1 MGVLLVLGSG
11 GAVAAMRVTVNQ
23 ATKTVTQQNLLGSV
37 RRAPERER
45 VQVKGAKNI
54 LLVGVDTRKNQDPSA
69 LTRSDSIIILHIPA
83 GHETGYLVSLP
94 RDSYVQIPKFDN
106 GAVRYPGGK
115 AKINAAF
122 AFGSRGLTGAK
133 ALSGGFELLAL
144 TVRKL
149 TGITPDAGAI
159 IDFQG
164 FAGVVNVLG
173 RVCMYVD
180 ETTKS
185 VHKGRDN
192 KTGKPA
198 VPYKLN
204 SDGTI
209 RHKIAGTTPNTYAK
223 GDRCFNP
230 TEALDFVRQRD
241 LLANGDYDY
250 GRQRHQQQFLR
261 AVLKQAVD
269 SGLSSPQKL
278 PGLLRAIGRTM
289 TVDDG
294 GIPLEDWVFAMRGI
308 EPDELVTLKTNNG
321 EFHSRNVPGVGSVEI
336 LTETSLQMLR
346 AVRNDDLAAF
356 IRSHPEVVAQT

>member
-1 MGVLLVLGSG
+1 MGSG
-11 GAVAAMRVTVNQ
+11 GAVAAMRATVSS
-23 ATKTVTQQNLLGSV
+23 ATKSVKQQNLLGAV
-37 RRAPERER
+37 RRAPEREH
-45 VQVKGAKNI
+45 VSVTGAKNI

-83 GHETGYLVSLP
+83 GHDKGYMVSLP
-94 RDSYVQIPKFDN
+94 RDSYVSIPAYDN
-106 GAVRYPGGK
+106 GKVRYRGGK

-122 AFGSRGLTGAK
+122 AFGSQGLTGDK

-144 TVRKL
+144 TVKKL

-159 IDFQG
+159 VDFQG
-164 FAGVVNVLG
+164 FYNVVRVLG
-173 RVCMYVD
+173 HVCMYVD

-192 KTGKPA
+192 ATGEPA

-204 SDGTI
+204 SDGTV
-209 RHKIAGTTPNTYAK
+209 RHKIAGTTPNTYKK
-223 GDRCFNP
+223 GDHCFTP
-230 TEALDFVRQRD
+230 AEALDFVRQRD
-241 LLANGDYDY
+241 LLQNRDFDY

-269 SGLSSPQKL
+269 DGLSSPQKL
-278 PGLLRAIGRTM
+278 PGLLKAIGQTM

-308 EPDELVTLKTNNG
+308 KPEDLVTLKTNDG
-321 EFHSRNVPGVGSVEI
+321 KFHSDQIPGVGSVEI
-336 LTETSLQMLR
+336 LTELSLQMLK

-356 IRSHPEVVAQT
+356 IQSHPEVVAQT